1 MLGKLPYILKIIA
14 STGYTSFYLLFTSAL
29 SLCRPPQTVHLRS
42 RTSCLLWSIPA
53 AMLSASNEALLSE
66 VCSALCSHAWI
77 RSFLLNSDILS
88 DISLLSSPLRLRHAL
103 GQTLVSSG
111 VEPASNHAQVLD
123 HRTVT
128 TSLCIPAFSL
138 DGATVGLLVHSRTV
152 TKRWP
157 FLQPAPDALHFARF
171 ARFDDA
177 GLLLEARE
185 AAGRAELELVLTRL
199 RSPKRKTEIR
209 LSLRGSAAS
218 FAALQKDE
226 LVPAMRRRLTQLAK
240 TEFVRKCP
248 RCGADAAVV
257 CRCVVEA
264 RGARHLL
271 DFAAHQKNAR
281 RFAGEYAGGAAVELF
296 RDGVQAL
303 HANLECEEKGEVDWG
318 RGEGVDGLLQN
329 AVRNRLSYYRLGKE
343 GGLKGNREVARGMEV
358 AKEED
363 EDAVGELASML
374 TAKEFEDSEIDMGV
388 EKEGS
393 SGGMDRREKNR
404 MAAKR
409 SNLKRKWRNKSLRL
423 NVVIM
428 RQRIAEL
435 RERESELRCEQ
446 MWLQQRCGLELD
458 EGKVDVV

>member
-1 MLGKLPYILKIIA
+1 
-14 STGYTSFYLLFTSAL
+14 
-29 SLCRPPQTVHLRS
+29 
-42 RTSCLLWSIPA
+42 
-53 AMLSASNEALLSE
+53 MLSASNEALLSE
-66 VCSALCSHAWI
+66 VCSTLCSHAWI
-77 RSFLLNSDILS
+77 RSFLLNVDILS
-88 DISLLSSPLRLRHAL
+88 DISLLSSPHCLSHTLL
-103 GQTLVSSG
+103 QTLISSG
-111 VEPASNHAQVLD
+111 IEPASNHAQVLD

-128 TSLCIPAFSL
+128 TSLSVPAFSL
-138 DGATVGLLVHSRTV
+138 DGATVGLLIHSRTV
-152 TKRWP
+152 SKRWP
-157 FLQPAPDALHFARF
+157 FLQPAPDALHFSRF

-177 GLLLEARE
+177 GLLLEVRE
-185 AAGRAELELVLTRL
+185 AAGSAELELLLTRL

-218 FAALQKDE
+218 FAALQRDE

-240 TEFVRKCP
+240 IEFARECP
-248 RCGADAAVV
+248 RCGAEAAMV
-257 CRCVVEA
+257 CKCVVEA

-271 DFAAHQKNAR
+271 DFVAHRRNAR

-318 RGEGVDGLLQN
+318 RGEGVDRLLQK

-343 GGLKGNREVARGMEV
+343 GGMKGDGELVTVIGGKGLELGKV
-358 AKEED
+358 ED
-363 EDAVGELASML
+363 EDAMGELARIL
-374 TAKEFEDSEIDMGV
+374 GKEFEDSEIEVRV

-393 SGGMDRREKNR
+393 SGGLDRREKNR

-428 RQRIAEL
+428 RQRIAGL

-446 MWLQQRCGLELD
+446 MWLQQKCGLECED
-458 EGKVDVV
+458 GKVDVV